1 MKHAIIFTITGKHTA
16 DQLAE
21 ADLSTYHCQAP
32 TGQQWSTW
40 GLKPSEDFDPKCFM
54 VERHERVLPGA
65 VINREAE
72 LRFAAYENQTG
83 RKPGKKARAEVKS
96 AVVEDLLPQAFIRVS
111 HIAVTIAHGL
121 LIIWTSSIPKSDEV
135 VSLIVGMLNHLG
147 IPAKIEFKPLKPGL
161 EVIALGKHEALLPGN
176 SAVLSGADKQK
187 VRIKALPVESHRVQP
202 LIEVDGYKVNEIEV
216 TLGEDSCTLTDKGI
230 VKAMTLKAGDR
241 EDQAGVWLAIDFI
254 KRLVDT
260 VDEDEL

>member
-1 MKHAIIFTITGKHTA
+1 MKHAVIYTVTGTYVA

-21 ADLSTYHCQAP
+21 ADLSTYHCEPP

-40 GLKPSEDFDPKCFM
+40 GLKPGEDFDPKHFQI
-54 VERHERVLPGA
+54 ERHERVLPSA

-72 LRFAAYENQTG
+72 VRFAVYEDQTG
-83 RKPGKKARAEVKS
+83 RKPGKKARAEIKGQ
-96 AVVEDLLPQAFIRVS
+96 VVDDLLPKAFVRVT
-111 HIAVTIAHGL
+111 HIPVTIANGL
-121 LIIWTSSIPKSDEV
+121 LIIWTSSIPKADHV
-135 VSLIVGMLNHLG
+135 ASLIVGMLSHLG

-161 EVIALGKHEALLPGN
+161 EVIALGKHDTLQPGN

-187 VRIKALPVESHRVQP
+187 VRVKALPVESHRVQP
-202 LIEVDGYKVNEIEV
+202 LIEVDGYSVNEIEV
-216 TLGEDSCTLTDKGI
+216 RLDDDSCTLTDKGI
-230 VKAMTLKAGDR
+230 VKAMNLMAGDS
-241 EDQAGVWLAIDFI
+241 EDEAGVWLALNFI